1 MIILVHYGKDKQ
13 LQKMRPGKK
22 YPHYTGN
29 VTLNGVKKNAS
40 AWLNTEKGTDPAKA
54 GQPDISIKL
63 NDPIKK
69 INMESKNPPHYQKA
83 IQTCDAIMS
92 QMTRKKTSAF

>member
-1 MIILVHYGKDKQ
+1 MADNNYDNSGALWKRQATPKDE
-13 LQKMRPGKK
+13 PGKK

-40 AWLNTEKGTDPAKA
+40 AWLNTEKGTDPEKA

-69 INMESKNPPHYQKA
+69 
-83 IQTCDAIMS
+83 D
-92 QMTRKKTSAF
+92 